1 MIMIHEKKENG
12 LENMVESGGQRI
24 NQNFNRKRN
33 HMGAGPSPIRSRL
46 LCGKEGTPRIP
57 FVTMPII
64 EKVVVDDKVWAFS
77 SF

>member
-1 MIMIHEKKENG
+1 MTMIHEKKENG

-46 LCGKEGTPRIP
+46 LCGKEGQQGQ
-57 FVTMPII
+57 
-64 EKVVVDDKVWAFS
+64 S
-77 SF
+77 